1 MGINVAIIQPRC
13 DARSAYLERCLFMA
27 KAMGYDLES
36 SISAWLAT
44 SGSFHDFGNSEWRT
58 RLLSIIV
65 PSPTEVGARSDFL
78 SVLSSSCSMRAGC
91 PNRGVPPIAHPR
103 LICRATPEEARA
115 VHRGIRETR
124 DLTSWREQTYAPW
137 IVDGC
142 EYLVGTPEQLLEWC
156 GKASAV
162 GRKRVQ
168 LNFFDYK
175 AEPALVMRSYERVL
189 RGNSM
194 RAVVR

>member
-1 MGINVAIIQPRC
+1 MGVNVAIIQPRC

-36 SISAWLAT
+36 SISAWLTT

-58 RLLSIIV
+58 RLLSMIV

-78 SVLSSSCSMRAGC
+78 SVLSSSCSMRAGYS
-91 PNRGVPPIAHPR
+91 NRGVPPIAHPR
-103 LICRATPEEARA
+103 LICRATPKQARA

-124 DLTSWREQTYAPW
+124 DLTSWREQSGAPW

-142 EYLVGTPEQLLEWC
+142 EYLVGTPEQLVEWC
-156 GKASAV
+156 GYASAA
-162 GRKRVQ
+162 RWERVQ
-168 LNFFDYK
+168 LNCFDYK
-175 AEPALVMRSYERVL
+175 PVPALVIRSYDRVL
-189 RGNSM
+189 RNNSM
-194 RAVVR
+194 RAVVL